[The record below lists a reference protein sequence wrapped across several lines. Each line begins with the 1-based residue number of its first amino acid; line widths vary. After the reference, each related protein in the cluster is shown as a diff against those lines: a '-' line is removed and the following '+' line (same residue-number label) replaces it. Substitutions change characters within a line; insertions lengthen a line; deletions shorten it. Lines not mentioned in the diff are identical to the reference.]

1 MYVRAVFLCNSWVH
15 KKRFDMLLLL
25 QLLYGNFLHNNFC
38 ALFGYVL
45 LQHRRCSIFTG
56 HNKAKAQQQ
65 SATLGTLNQP
75 FFVDFKKLDV
85 RGRC

>member
-1 MYVRAVFLCNSWVH
+1 
-15 KKRFDMLLLL
+15 MLLLL

-65 SATLGTLNQP
+65 IMTFG
-75 FFVDFKKLDV
+75 VDV
-85 RGRC
+85 RHSVYLTNPFLLILKSWMSEVGVDLCCC